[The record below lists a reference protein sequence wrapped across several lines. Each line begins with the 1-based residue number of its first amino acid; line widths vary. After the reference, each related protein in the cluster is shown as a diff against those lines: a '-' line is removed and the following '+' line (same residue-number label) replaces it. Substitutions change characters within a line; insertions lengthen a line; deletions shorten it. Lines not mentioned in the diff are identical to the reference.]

1 VVIWYILWLCRILF
15 SRFGLLC
22 QEKSGNPVS
31 KLQEVVFADDQVQ
44 QPEKISNSDQPTS
57 FQMKLFFRQ
66 EYFSQKKLEKLT
78 EHLDWIR

>member
-57 FQMKLFFRQ
+57 FQMKL
-66 EYFSQKKLEKLT
+66 SKQKKFFFDKNILARKS
-78 EHLDWIR
+78 WKN